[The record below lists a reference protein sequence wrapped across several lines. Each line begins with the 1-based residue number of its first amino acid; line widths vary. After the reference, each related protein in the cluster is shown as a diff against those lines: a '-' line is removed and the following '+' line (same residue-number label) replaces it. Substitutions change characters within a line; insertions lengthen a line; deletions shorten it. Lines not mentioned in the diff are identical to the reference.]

1 MQKKT
6 DFALTSRD
14 HALLRL
20 LQHDC
25 RIPHAE
31 LAERVGMSVSA
42 CWRRVRALEQAGL
55 IKRYTCML
63 DARAAGLGFSA
74 LVHVS
79 LSRHDR
85 SHVETFVAR
94 ILDRPEVL
102 DCYATTGDADY
113 HLRVVCAD
121 ADAYNRFLDDFLFDL
136 PGISRIRTNLVLKEI
151 KQTSELPL

>member
-1 MQKKT
+1 MEEKSDST
-6 DFALTSRD
+6 LSPRD
-14 HALLRL
+14 RALLRL
-20 LQHDC
+20 LQDDC

-31 LAERVGMSVSA
+31 LAERVGMSASA

-55 IKRYTCML
+55 IRGHVSLL

-74 LVHVS
+74 LVQVS

-94 ILDRPEVL
+94 IRERAEVL
-102 DCYATTGDADY
+102 DCHATTGDADY
-113 HLRVVCAD
+113 HLRVVCRD
-121 ADAYNRFLDDFLFDL
+121 ADAYNAFLDDFLFDL

-151 KQTSELPL
+151 KHTTRLPI